1 VQIQTF
7 YTKTKRI
14 LSNTA
19 QRKTSSFIKPAKML
33 VEFLQKHLKLSEE
46 FSEKFDT
53 MFKHEHVNKG
63 ETLFR
68 PESFSQK
75 IIFIEKGLIRTYYLK
90 EGKDITYLFFSENSF
105 LTPIDCV
112 FFNKPAP
119 YGWEALEN
127 CEIRVAHYR
136 NFELLFTEV
145 PGMEKFI
152 RLLLVN
158 VLHTIAE
165 KLYSIQFQTAQ
176 DRYKKLLD
184 TQPDILLRAPLGH
197 IASYLGITQQT
208 LSVIRSMK

>member
-1 VQIQTF
+1 
-7 YTKTKRI
+7 
-14 LSNTA
+14 
-19 QRKTSSFIKPAKML
+19 ML
-33 VEFLQKHLKLSEE
+33 LEYLQKHLNLSED

-53 MFKHEHVNKG
+53 MFRHQSVKKG
-63 ETLFR
+63 EVLFR

-90 EGKDITYLFFSENSF
+90 DGKDITYLFLSENLF

-112 FFNKPAP
+112 FYNKPAP

-127 CEIRVAHYR
+127 CEIRVTDYR
-136 NFELLFTEV
+136 EFELLFTKV

-176 DRYKKLLD
+176 DR
-184 TQPDILLRAPLGH
+184 
-197 IASYLGITQQT
+197 
-208 LSVIRSMK
+208 